1 MTVGKLTRYG
11 LPFSNVVATG
21 TATSQVTPGRTLENF
36 QLKLGGTALTKAMV
50 SLFRMKANGKTI
62 IEGTGTQIDKINA
75 YRGTGTTNAGFL
87 DVYFTDYCLNNEL
100 DRQVGAFDTSVGI
113 ANITTEVT
121 IAGATAPV
129 LTPILVESAAQKSK
143 QGEMLPFAPL
153 ISKVLRYPYNIATG
167 GKLPVTVPFG
177 PQNGAIIKRLHV
189 LSNNGLMTGATVKQ
203 DSLVIHESIKAENE
217 FMQTRH
223 GRVPQ
228 ANMYTIDFV
237 IDGDIKKALDTRDA
251 RSLEWLFD
259 FSGADSGDVIVEYLD
274 PLGNL

>member
-1 MTVGKLTRYG
+1 MSVGKLTRYG
-11 LPFSNVVATG
+11 LPFSNVVPSG
-21 TATSQVTPGRTLENF
+21 TATNQLTPGRTLENL

-62 IEGTGTQIDKINA
+62 VEATGTQLDKVNS
-75 YRGTGTTNAGFL
+75 YRGTGTTNVKFL
-87 DVYFTDYCLNNEL
+87 DVYFTDYSLNNEL

-113 ANITTEVT
+113 ANLTTEITT
-121 IAGATAPV
+121 AGATAPQI
-129 LTPILVESAAQKSK
+129 TPILVESAAQKSRS
-143 QGEMLPFAPL
+143 GEMQPFAPL
-153 ISKVLRYPYNIATG
+153 ISKLLRYPYNIATG

-177 PQNGAIIKRLHV
+177 QVNGAIIKRLHIM
-189 LSNNGLMTGATVKQ
+189 SNNGTVTGVTVKQ
-203 DSLVIHESIKAENE
+203 DSLVIHESMKDENE
-217 FMQTRH
+217 FMQVRH

-251 RSLEWLFD
+251 RSLEWLID
-259 FSGADSGDVIVEYLD
+259 FSGADAGDILVEYLD

>member
-1 MTVGKLTRYG
+1 MAVGKLTRYG
-11 LPFSNVVATG
+11 IPYSNVVAAG
-21 TATSQVTPGRTLENF
+21 TATNQYTPGRTLENF
-36 QLKLGGTALTKAMV
+36 QLKLGGTALTKAMIT
-50 SLFRMKANGKTI
+50 LFRMKANGKTI
-62 IEGTGTQIDKINA
+62 CEGTGTEIDKVNA

-87 DVYFTDYCLNNEL
+87 DIFFTDYSLNNEL

-113 ANITTEVT
+113 ANVTTEVT

-129 LTPILVESAAQKSK
+129 ITPILIESAAQKSRA
-143 QGEMLPFAPL
+143 GEMLPFAPL
-153 ISKVLRYPYNIATG
+153 ISKVLRYPYNIANG

-189 LSNNGLMTGATVKQ
+189 VSNNGLMTGATVKL
-203 DSLVIHESIKAENE
+203 DSLVVHESVAAENQ
-217 FMQTRH
+217 FLQTRH

-237 IDGDIKKALDTRDA
+237 LDGDIKKALDTRDA

-259 FSGADSGDVIVEYLD
+259 FSGADSGNVIVEYLD